1 VDELAYR
8 RYIERANKAEELY
21 KTIREMYGKEIPWK
35 QAYLLAV
42 KDRLL
47 SFAEKNLVKEFYSL
61 R

>member
-1 VDELAYR
+1 MDELAYR
-8 RYIERANKAEELY
+8 RYIERANEAEAIY
-21 KTIREMYGKEIPWK
+21 RTIREMYGKEIPWK

-47 SFAEKNLVKEFYSL
+47 SFKERNLVKEFHPM